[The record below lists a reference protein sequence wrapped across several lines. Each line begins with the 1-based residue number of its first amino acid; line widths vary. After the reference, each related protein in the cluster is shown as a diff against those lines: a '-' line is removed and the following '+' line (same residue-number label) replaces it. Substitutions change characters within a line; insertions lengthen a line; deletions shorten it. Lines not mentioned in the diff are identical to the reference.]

1 VKGLEQNDMQLVVR
15 SKTPQEIREEY
26 ERLSRE
32 REERRLE
39 KLTNSEVCFFFIFVL
54 FLLVEFQQKAN
65 RIELKGHF
73 SMTIN
78 AVNLFDSKNSWENET
93 SDRSLRI
100 GNLNMEQ
107 SIDFPISNKDTVTL
121 SGSLSTSDEYGQ
133 GSVSASLRRFFS
145 SGTYLDVTLLLSF
158 LLFCLVI

>member
-1 VKGLEQNDMQLVVR
+1 MQLVVR

-39 KLTNSEVCFFFIFVL
+39 KLTNSEVCFFL
-54 FLLVEFQQKAN
+54 FHFFSSCFNKK

-73 SMTIN
+73 SMKIN
-78 AVNLFDSKNSWENET
+78 AVSLFDSKNESENESENDSENET
-93 SDRSLRI
+93 SDQSLRI
-100 GNLNMEQ
+100 SNLNMEQ

-121 SGSLSTSDEYGQ
+121 SGSLSTSDEYGH

-145 SGTYLDVTLLLSF
+145 MGTYLDVTSLL
-158 LLFCLVI
+158 